1 MSIVEKAVEKLK
13 NTRPQEPVELKV
25 APSAEPGLPYVTSK
39 SSVERLQERIGE
51 THAAAEKTPVWH
63 VDIEALKR
71 VGVLPSEEAAPRLAD
86 ELRRIKRPLLANITG
101 NGAVPVDNGHRIMI
115 ASSLPGE
122 GKTFTALNLA
132 LSLAMERDFEVLLVD
147 GDAPKCDLTRL
158 LKLEDRP
165 GLMEVLADEQ
175 LQPANVIVRTDVP
188 NLLVVPVGGR
198 NPLAAELFSSR
209 RMEYVL
215 REFSGQGRRR
225 LLVFDSPPLLAT
237 SEAQVLAPLMGQIIL
252 VVAAGSTQ
260 QQSVKSA
267 IDTLTGCK
275 CINLILNRARLPA
288 GEDHY
293 GNYYSRYYK
302 DR

>member
-13 NTRPQEPVELKV
+13 NTRPQEPVGLKV
-25 APSAEPGLPYVTSK
+25 ATSAESLLPHVPSVP
-39 SSVERLQERIGE
+39 SVERLQERMRE
-51 THAAAEKTPVWH
+51 THTAAEPTPILH
-63 VDIEALKR
+63 VDIKALKR

-86 ELRRIKRPLLANITG
+86 ELRRIKRPVLANIAGT
-101 NGAVPVDNGHRIMI
+101 GAVPVENAHRIMI
-115 ASSLPGE
+115 GSALPGE

-132 LSLAMERDFEVLLVD
+132 MSLAMERDFEVLLVD
-147 GDAPKCDLTRL
+147 GDIPKCDLTRL
-158 LKLEDRP
+158 LRLEDRP

-175 LQPANVIVRTDVP
+175 RQPADVIVRTDVP
-188 NLLVVPVGGR
+188 NLMVVPVGKR

-209 RMEYVL
+209 RMEQVM
-215 REFSGQGRRR
+215 RELGGQGRRR

-237 SEAQVLAPLMGQIIL
+237 SEAQVLAGHMGQIIL

-260 QQSVKSA
+260 QQTAVSA
-267 IDTLTGCK
+267 IETLNGCK

-288 GEDHY
+288 SEDHY
-293 GNYYSRYYK
+293 GSYYSRYYK